1 MHYVFY
7 WKVLRQS
14 YLLTHDDSQMAWGKL
29 DMMRII
35 MAWHTSL
42 VHWGVC
48 VGWGVQIR
56 LSFFSLLYGT
66 QANISRKPATGGM
79 ASQHL
84 RTLER
89 MYS

>member
-35 MAWHTSL
+35 MACHTKMEK
-42 VHWGVC
+42 
-48 VGWGVQIR
+48 VQNYQN
-56 LSFFSLLYGT
+56 FHF
-66 QANISRKPATGGM
+66 
-79 ASQHL
+79 H
-84 RTLER
+84 
-89 MYS
+89 